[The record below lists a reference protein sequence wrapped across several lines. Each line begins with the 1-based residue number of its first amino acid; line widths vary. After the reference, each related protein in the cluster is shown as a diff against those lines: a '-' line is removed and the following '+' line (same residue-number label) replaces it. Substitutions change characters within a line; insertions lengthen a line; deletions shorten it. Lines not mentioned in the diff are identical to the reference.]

1 MAVMKHTRR
10 GALFTELVLEIF
22 RINGRLLSA
31 GDDMT
36 RDLGLSSARWQVL
49 GAIELAGEPLTVAGI
64 ARQMGLTRQA
74 VQRVANELAADGFVA
89 FRPNPSHKRAKLVAL
104 TERGQRDYAQVAERQ
119 ACWANDLAAELGKGK
134 LKRSAAMLRA
144 MRKMLEA
151 NRNHLARDGKDGD
164 EQSDPDQPV

>member
-1 MAVMKHTRR
+1 MKHTRR

-22 RINGRLLSA
+22 RINGRLLVA

-89 FRPNPSHKRAKLVAL
+89 FAPNPRHKRAKLVAL
-104 TERGQRDYAQVAERQ
+104 TEKGRRDYAQVAKRQ
-119 ACWANDLAAELGKGK
+119 ARWANDMSAELGKGK
-134 LKRSAAMLRA
+134 LKRSAVTLRT
-144 MRKMLEA
+144 MRERLESELA
-151 NRNHLARDGKDGD
+151 RPARDGRDDD
-164 EQSDPDQPV
+164 EQGDPDQSL